1 MRLKAA
7 GFAMNIC
14 GAFSHATSLQCVI
27 PSKALSL
34 GGGILSFLIR
44 PSHMRL
50 QTRERIKLMAKQHK
64 APVKFWRV
72 IVRRPDG
79 DTLEVGD
86 LSSFAA
92 KRHVELM
99 EAKYPSAIITKMED

>member
-1 MRLKAA
+1 
-7 GFAMNIC
+7 
-14 GAFSHATSLQCVI
+14 
-27 PSKALSL
+27 
-34 GGGILSFLIR
+34 
-44 PSHMRL
+44 
-50 QTRERIKLMAKQHK
+50 MAKPRK